1 MILMGTCSLLASVPT
16 DWGNAR
22 RDVFKMVSTEV
33 GDLSELSEVIGGGA
47 AADHC
52 GSILESGNM
61 KHTDAEYANH
71 ADSSRHKCSVTPA
84 MIKVQTG
91 SEMREETYKEGMGKP
106 VLSYVFVLLSL
117 LAGKK
122 SEGKVPDSFL
132 PVGNGDTRNP
142 VSDDGSSPPIILQQ
156 PLQYFGNAYDQIF
169 VNNNGQITFTEP
181 MYSYSPILKSKTDV
195 IAPIWTDLDNRR
207 GGTISYRVESSS
219 AALAKVTDL
228 VNEYF
233 PGATFIATS
242 AFVATWDSV
251 PYYDAEGAVTVQ
263 VILAYNAHRTFIL
276 FNYGEIGSTVQN
288 WMAGYYTMDSVHSF
302 SIPVKTASELYTNSN
317 INVSGHWSFK
327 VDGSPIL
334 PSSFIDPD
342 DVEILNPTAN
352 NGSSGA
358 ISLLQPFRYFGR
370 TYHQIFVNS
379 NGYLTFTEQLAT
391 FNPFLISRSDVI
403 APLLTQL
410 DNRNGGTITYK
421 VDTGSVMLDKVKTW
435 VNQYFP
441 NIPFVATSVFV
452 ATWSTV
458 PYSSGGGVVNFQ
470 VVLAYNVHRSFI
482 LINYGDVARTGQ
494 TWQAGYKTEDGVNN
508 FVIAANSTQEL
519 SSRSNVNVTSRWC
532 FPVDGAAI
540 LPANFLPFGKGEM
553 ITPRLDNGSSEG
565 ILLQMPFKFFGRS
578 YNQTFVS
585 NNGLLTFTEA
595 VSDCIPFLHSGRD
608 LIAPLWTHVDIRKGG
623 TVSYRQDTSSD
634 VLAQVTSAVK
644 QNYPNITFAALSA
657 FVATWDSVPYYSG
670 EGAATFQVVLVSS
683 VQRSFILIN
692 YGNITHTDQTWLA
705 GYDTAD
711 SVNSFTIPVSNASDL
726 SYSSNTNVNGCS
738 SFHVDG
744 SPNLPKNFL
753 TSGDEVVVNPT
764 ANNGSSD
771 AISLQQPFKFFG
783 RVYSRIFVNSNGYL
797 TFTEPLSVTN
807 PIVASGRDV
816 IAPLWTHLD
825 SKRGGTISY
834 KEYSSSSLLAQVTA
848 AVNRYFPSVPFA
860 ATSVFVA
867 TWDNVPYYD
876 GGGVATFQVLL
887 AYNVHRSFILM
898 YYGDVAGTVQTWQA
912 GYRTEDGVNNF
923 VIAANSTQELSSRS
937 NVNVTSRWCF
947 PVDGA
952 ASLPA
957 NFLPFGKGE
966 MITPRLDNG
975 SSEGILLQ
983 MPFKFFGR
991 SYNQTF
997 VSNNG
1002 LLTFTEA
1009 VSDCIPFLHSGR
1021 DLIAPLW
1028 THVDIRKGGTVSYRQ
1043 DTSSDVLAQVTSAV
1057 KQNYPNI
1064 TFAAL
1069 SAFVATWDSVPYY
1082 SGEGAATFQVV
1093 LVSSVQRSFI
1103 LINYGNITHTDQT
1116 WLVSGRRS
1124 QYK

>member
-494 TWQAGYKTEDGVNN
+494 TWQ
-508 FVIAANSTQEL
+508 
-519 SSRSNVNVTSRWC
+519 
-532 FPVDGAAI
+532 
-540 LPANFLPFGKGEM
+540 
-553 ITPRLDNGSSEG
+553 
-565 ILLQMPFKFFGRS
+565 
-578 YNQTFVS
+578 VS